1 MYFLQFKLLKPL
13 TEINNISITQFNSIS
28 FTENQ
33 SCLGRWIFINCYLW
47 NSKIL
52 TSINKNNYI
61 IMNVLLSKF
70 TTKHNTA
77 PFSQIKIEDYFPA
90 FQEGIALAKTEID
103 AIVNNPEAPTFEN
116 TVVAMDFAGDIL
128 DRLSS
133 VFFNLN
139 SAETSD
145 EMQKIAQEVSPLLS
159 EFGNDITLNAAL
171 FAKIKTVYEQ
181 KENLNLTPE
190 QTTLLDKKYKSFSRN
205 GANLPEDKKDQLREI
220 DKELSKLSLQ
230 FGENVLAETNAF
242 ELHLT
247 DEKDLAGLPEGT
259 IEAARLLA
267 KEKEKEGWIFTL
279 DHPSYV
285 PFLTYADN
293 RELRKKMAIAFG
305 ARSFQN
311 NEFDNQENVLKIA
324 KLRFERANLLGYKT
338 HAHFVL
344 EERMAQSPEKVFTF
358 LNDLLAKAKP
368 AAQKEFAEL
377 AAFAKELDGIEQ
389 LEKWDG
395 AYYSEKLKQQLFNLD
410 DEKLKPYFQL
420 EKVLDGAFTVAK
432 KLYGLTFTEVF
443 DIDKYHEEV
452 TTYEVTDAENN
463 LVSIFYADF
472 FPRKGKRNGAWM
484 TSFKSQ
490 SKKDGVNER
499 PHISNVC
506 NFTKPTETKP
516 SLLTFN
522 EVTTLF
528 HEFGHGLHGMLANTT
543 YPSLSG
549 TSVFWDFVE
558 LPSQIM
564 ENWCYEPEA
573 LALFANHYETGEII
587 PIEYVQ
593 KIKESASFQEG
604 MATLRQ
610 LSFGLL
616 DMAWHGQDPTSITD
630 LKTFETEQFANTQ
643 LYPDVKENAMSTA
656 FSHIFQGGYSSGY
669 YSYKWAEV
677 LDADAF
683 EYFQESGIFNVE
695 VATKFKENV
704 LSKGGTEHPMI
715 LYKRFRGQEPKPEAL
730 LKRAGLL

>member
-1 MYFLQFKLLKPL
+1 MSVL
-13 TEINNISITQFNSIS
+13 THHFN
-28 FTENQ
+28 
-33 SCLGRWIFINCYLW
+33 
-47 NSKIL
+47 
-52 TSINKNNYI
+52 
-61 IMNVLLSKF
+61 
-70 TTKHNTA
+70 TKYNTA
-77 PFSQIKIEDYFPA
+77 PFSKIKNEDFLPA
-90 FQEGIALAKTEID
+90 FQKGIELAKAEID
-103 AIVNNPEAPTFEN
+103 AIIRNPIKPTFEN
-116 TVVAMDFAGDIL
+116 TIEALAFSGDVL
-128 DRLSS
+128 DRISS
-133 VFFNLN
+133 IFFNLN

-159 EFGNDITLNAAL
+159 EFGNDIRLNPDL
-171 FAKIKTVYEQ
+171 FARVKTVYEQ
-181 KENLNLTPE
+181 REHLNLNPE

-205 GANLPEDKKDQLREI
+205 GANLPEDKKNQLREI

-230 FGENVLAETNAF
+230 FGENVLAETHAF
-242 ELHLT
+242 ELHIT
-247 DEKDLAGLPEGT
+247 DENDLAGLPEGT
-259 IEAARLLA
+259 REAAHSLA
-267 KEKEKEGWIFTL
+267 KSQEKEGWIFTL
-279 DHPSYV
+279 DHPSYI
-285 PFLTYADN
+285 PFVTYADN
-293 RELRKKMAIAFG
+293 RKLRKKMAIAFG

-311 NEFDNQENVLKIA
+311 NEFDNQEIVLKIT
-324 KLRFERANLLGYKT
+324 KLRFDRAQVLGYKT
-338 HAHFVL
+338 HSHFVL
-344 EERMAQSPEKVFTF
+344 EERMAETPEKVISFS
-358 LNDLLAKAKP
+358 NDLLAKAKP
-368 AAQKEFAEL
+368 AAEKEFAQL
-377 AAFAKELDGIEQ
+377 TAFAKELDGIEQ

-395 AYYSEKLKQQLFNLD
+395 AYYSEKLKQQLFSLD
-410 DEKLKPYFQL
+410 DEILKPYFQL
-420 EKVLDGAFTVAK
+420 EKVLDGAFTVAQ
-432 KLYGLTFTEVF
+432 KLYGITFEEIFEV
-443 DIDKYHEEV
+443 DKYHEDV
-452 TTYEVTDAENN
+452 KTYEVKDEDDQ
-463 LVSIFYADF
+463 LVAVFYADF

-490 SKKDGVNER
+490 YIKKGINER

-528 HEFGHGLHGMLANTT
+528 HEFGHALHGMLANTT

-549 TSVFWDFVE
+549 TSVYWDFVE

-573 LALFANHYETGEII
+573 LALFAYHYEIGEMI
-587 PIEYVQ
+587 PMELVH

-604 MATLRQ
+604 MATMRQ

-616 DMAWHGQDPTSITD
+616 DMGWHGQDPSNIKD
-630 LKTFETEQFANTQ
+630 IKTFETEQFAATQ

-683 EYFQESGIFNVE
+683 EYFQEKGIFNKE
-695 VATKFKENV
+695 VAAKFKENV

-730 LKRAGLL
+730 LRRAGLL